1 MINHTDTK
9 SHHLLTSIKTN
20 STNLV
25 QYLRAITTNLW
36 IHCLCSSALLNIILR
51 SSLTS
56 PFWMLAGTKSWVS
69 FAKTCRHFPTPN
81 TNQLTMTTKLAL
93 LWSRGAYILMKSQI
107 LCSSQW
113 LVRKSAWVHLRYTGK
128 LIAKD
133 MILEGSLTRN
143 RQDSRMSHKLYRLAS
158 RL

>member
-36 IHCLCSSALLNIILR
+36 LHCLCSSALLNKINR

-56 PFWMLAGTKSWVS
+56 PSWMLTGTKSWVS

-93 LWSRGAYILMKSQI
+93 LWSSGAYILMKSQM